1 MKKYVLFIIIIIGL
15 FVIAGCS
22 SSVEDSN
29 EASEDASVDGSLSFL
44 DIEFSDV
51 NTGVTHKISD
61 FAGKKVLVESFAV
74 WCPTCTRQQQVI
86 GELHDQLGDQVVS
99 ISLDT
104 DPNEDVEKVKEH
116 TQRHGFDWIYAV
128 SPRELTQSLI
138 DTFGVGVVN
147 APSAPVVL
155 VCEDQSFRL
164 MQRGLKDLD
173 ELRQEI
179 ERGC

>member
-1 MKKYVLFIIIIIGL
+1 MKKYILFTIIISLFI
-15 FVIAGCS
+15 VAGCS
-22 SSVEDSN
+22 NQVESEEGSIDIPDSQ
-29 EASEDASVDGSLSFL
+29 EAESFL
-44 DIEFSDV
+44 DIEFADV
-51 NTGVTHKISD
+51 NTGQTHKISD
-61 FAGKKVLVESFAV
+61 FAGKKVLIESFAV

-86 GELHDQLGDQVVS
+86 KDLHSQVGDRVVS

-104 DPNEDVEKVKEH
+104 DPNEDFEKVKEH

-128 SPRELTQSLI
+128 APRALTQGLI

-147 APSAPVVL
+147 APAAPVVL

-164 MQRGLKDLD
+164 MKRGLKDLE
-173 ELRQEI
+173 ELKQEL